1 MTPAERAVIAAAVRW
16 WEDGDDMERADV
28 FFAAVAKL
36 VKERK
41 RPPPLSAEQ
50 IQKGVGATKKQV
62 ESVRKTARKLGMLAT
77 ACTYD
82 RSGFC
87 NCVKERKGK
96 KK

>member
-36 VKERK
+36 V
-41 RPPPLSAEQ
+41 
-50 IQKGVGATKKQV
+50 T
-62 ESVRKTARKLGMLAT
+62 
-77 ACTYD
+77 
-82 RSGFC
+82 
-87 NCVKERKGK
+87 ERKGK